1 MKERIR
7 NTYSQVRSLMSFKS
21 AYQIALNEEMKRFD
35 AIDNA
40 TASLKESIY
49 RYDDSTPAR
58 QALSTQNIWRCIK
71 EGADLAQLHKTDILK
86 EFDRKAGANQE
97 RQNLANKGFEQFEHL
112 MLEQRVFT
120 SIYKNDINQVN
131 ELDQDASIV
140 KSHTQDSDPNRP
152 SLSIAEAAVISSEIH
167 QDTKLLSE
175 LIGKGVNF
183 SEFEKVFTRD
193 TSNAMGMAIAFGQRS
208 SFEKMLF
215 KKPDSITARH
225 MRMLRLLVDHQEVSP
240 ITSKQTEMLHFG
252 EKHLEEQ
259 WKKGMASNEVKFFQK
274 AIHNRSYEAIDFAA
288 KNGVYPKQET
298 FLQLELYL
306 ESPALSKMAK
316 LDIDNVYQSCC
327 DASLKQGIITND
339 PDAIKGALLK
349 GADPEAYRMDS
360 MERILFSSQTMSTD
374 SLKEQQQ
381 AHEGLKNYDRIIK
394 ECEAQLSLPTMIR
407 QGDIGE
413 LTKALDRGAEYTK
426 ATLREV
432 IKIND
437 TPRANEVMEA
447 LIKDRLSLNRKE
459 ADSVLGKEDPTRYE
473 SKMYRMITQG
483 KVPQLQDGSLDHGF
497 VTQAENGFSG
507 RDMDKVVNSAF
518 DKGLITEDQ
527 QQKWGQ
533 LIDATEDFLEFKHEE
548 DIKWGITMTPDY
560 APDKPNSSTLK
571 M

>member
-7 NTYSQVRSLMSFKS
+7 NTYSQVRTLMSFKT
-21 AYQIALNEEMKRFD
+21 AYQIALDEEMKRFD
-35 AIDNA
+35 KIDNA

-49 RYDDSTPAR
+49 RFDDTTPAR
-58 QALSTQNIWRCIK
+58 EALSTQNIWRCIK
-71 EGADLAQLHKTDILK
+71 EGADLSQLDKADML
-86 EFDRKAGANQE
+86 EGFDRRAGADVG
-97 RQNLANKGFEQFEHL
+97 RLKLANKGFQQFEHL
-112 MLEQRVFT
+112 LLEQRVFT
-120 SIYKNDINQVN
+120 SIYKNDLNQVN
-131 ELDQDASIV
+131 ELDQDSSII
-140 KSHTQDSDPNRP
+140 KSHTQDSAPDRP

-167 QDTKLLSE
+167 QDSKLLSE

-193 TSNAMGMAIAFGQRS
+193 TSNAMGMAIAFGQQTA
-208 SFEKMLF
+208 FEKMLF
-215 KKPDSITARH
+215 KKPESITARH
-225 MRMLRLLVDHQEVSP
+225 MRMLRLLVDHQEVTP
-240 ITSKQTEMLHFG
+240 LTGKQTEMLQYG
-252 EKHLEEQ
+252 EDHLKTQ
-259 WKKGMASNEVKFFQK
+259 WEKGMVNNQVKFFQK
-274 AIHNRSYEAIDFAA
+274 AIQNRSYEAIDFAA
-288 KNGVYPKQET
+288 KKGVYPGEET

-306 ESPALSKMAK
+306 ENPALSKMAK

-327 DASLKQGIITND
+327 DASLKQGVITND
-339 PDAIKGALLK
+339 TGLIKSALLK
-349 GADPEAYRMDS
+349 GADPEAYRKDS
-360 MERILFSSQTMSTD
+360 LERTLFSSQIMSSE
-374 SLKEQQQ
+374 SLQSQQT
-381 AHEGLKNYDRIIK
+381 AHEGLNNYDRIIK

-413 LTKALDRGAEYTK
+413 LTKALDGGAEYTK

-459 ADSVLGKEDPTRYE
+459 ADSVLGKQDPTRYE

-497 VTQAENGFSG
+497 VTQAESGFSG
-507 RDMDKVVNSAF
+507 RDMDKVVNNAF

-548 DIKWGITMTPDY
+548 DIKWGMTMTPDY

>member
-1 MKERIR
+1 
-7 NTYSQVRSLMSFKS
+7 MSFKT
-21 AYQIALNEEMKRFD
+21 AYQIALDEEMKRFD
-35 AIDNA
+35 KIDNA

-49 RYDDSTPAR
+49 RFDDTTPAR
-58 QALSTQNIWRCIK
+58 EALSTQNIWRCIK
-71 EGADLAQLHKTDILK
+71 EGADLSQLDKADML
-86 EFDRKAGANQE
+86 EGFDRRAGADVG
-97 RQNLANKGFEQFEHL
+97 RLKLANKGFQQFEHL
-112 MLEQRVFT
+112 LLEQRVFT
-120 SIYKNDINQVN
+120 SIYKNDLNQVN
-131 ELDQDASIV
+131 ELDQDSSII
-140 KSHTQDSDPNRP
+140 KSHTQDSAPDRP

-167 QDTKLLSE
+167 QDSKLLSE

-193 TSNAMGMAIAFGQRS
+193 TSNAMGMAIAFGQQTA
-208 SFEKMLF
+208 FEKMLF
-215 KKPDSITARH
+215 KKPESITARH
-225 MRMLRLLVDHQEVSP
+225 MRMLRLLVDHQEVTP
-240 ITSKQTEMLHFG
+240 LTGKQTEMLQYG
-252 EKHLEEQ
+252 EDHLKTQ
-259 WKKGMASNEVKFFQK
+259 WEKGMVNNQVKFFQK
-274 AIHNRSYEAIDFAA
+274 AIQNRSYEAIDFAA
-288 KNGVYPKQET
+288 KKGVYPGEET

-306 ESPALSKMAK
+306 ENPALSKMAK

-327 DASLKQGIITND
+327 DASLKQGVITND
-339 PDAIKGALLK
+339 TGLIKSALLK
-349 GADPEAYRMDS
+349 GADPEAYRKDS
-360 MERILFSSQTMSTD
+360 LERTLFSSQIMSSE
-374 SLKEQQQ
+374 SLQSQQT
-381 AHEGLKNYDRIIK
+381 AHEGLNNYDRIIK

-413 LTKALDRGAEYTK
+413 LTKALDGGAEYTK

-459 ADSVLGKEDPTRYE
+459 ADSVLGKQDPTRYE

-497 VTQAENGFSG
+497 VTQAESGFSG
-507 RDMDKVVNSAF
+507 RDMDKVVNNAF

-548 DIKWGITMTPDY
+548 DIKWGMTMTPDY